1 MIRRITVF
9 VLCALFSVSLFAGD
23 VAQFI
28 DMGFSSDGLYYM
40 FGQHGIEDSSW
51 QGYADMYI
59 IDVEKNEFVSGGVLS
74 TPPSAATAGK
84 TGKELFDALA
94 KKAEPMIKKYALSV
108 DNNGEDLYIMSE
120 DSGKQ
125 QIRFREFGSEKSPG
139 EIWWE
144 VRVNTLLDEKQK
156 NSSFYLIVD
165 KNEDG
170 AVGQRFLAGSPGV
183 QRKDVS
189 RYNIRRIIPNKTEAF
204 LVFVMEKEMNTPKGK
219 SIRFMAETLSIR

>member
-1 MIRRITVF
+1 
-9 VLCALFSVSLFAGD
+9 
-23 VAQFI
+23 
-28 DMGFSSDGLYYM
+28 
-40 FGQHGIEDSSW
+40 
-51 QGYADMYI
+51 MYI
-59 IDVEKNEFVSGGVLS
+59 IDVQKNEFVPGGVFS
-74 TPPSAATAGK
+74 TLPSAATAGK
-84 TGKELFDALA
+84 TGKELFDALV
-94 KKAEPMIKKYALSV
+94 KKAEPMIKKYALSI

-144 VRVNTLLDEKQK
+144 LLFNTLLHEKQK

-183 QRKDVS
+183 QRKDVF
-189 RYNIRRIIPNKTEAF
+189 RYNIRRIIPNKTGAF
-204 LVFVMEKEMNTPKGK
+204 LVFVMEKEINTSRGK
-219 SIRFMAETLSIR
+219 SVRFMAETLAVR